1 MSGKMIFFK
10 RLIFSALIVFTLA
23 SCENDESEKDYL
35 VTFEDVQL
43 SESGYYNGSDL
54 KGVPST
60 YELYGQE
67 VTEYLGGFNSGN
79 VNFINIFNSTWNSWS
94 GIACSNQV
102 NMDSI
107 GYGNQYSVYSKSGAN
122 DSKKF
127 AVINSDNAMLN
138 FNEEVSIQSL
148 MINNSTYTYHAVKDG
163 NDGSGFAR
171 KFAENDYFVVKVTG
185 YDSTNVET
193 ASIEVYLA
201 DYRNGLSYICKDW
214 TLVDLKSLGGV
225 KKISF
230 SFISTDAN
238 DWGIKTPAYCCI
250 DNIRYKK

>member
-1 MSGKMIFFK
+1 MSGKMILFK
-10 RLIFSALIVFTLA
+10 RLIFSALVVFVLT
-23 SCENDESEKDYL
+23 SCENEENEKDYL

-43 SESGYYNGSDL
+43 DESGYYNGSDL
-54 KGVPST
+54 KGVSST

-67 VTEYLGGFNSGN
+67 VTEYLGGFISGN
-79 VNFINIFNSTWNSWS
+79 VNFVNIFNSTWHSWS
-94 GIACSNQV
+94 GIACSNHI

-107 GYGNQYSVYSKSGAN
+107 GFGNQYSVYSKSGAN

-127 AVINSDNAMLN
+127 AVVNSDAASFV
-138 FNEEVSIQSL
+138 FNEEVSIQSF
-148 MINNSTYTYHAVKDG
+148 MINNATYTYHTVKNG

-171 KFAENDYFVVKVTG
+171 KFVENDYFAVKVTG

-193 ASIEVYLA
+193 ASLEVYLA
-201 DYRNGLSYICKDW
+201 DFRNGLSYVCEDW
-214 TLVDLKSLGGV
+214 TLVDLKALGNV

-238 DWGIKTPAYCCI
+238 EWGIKTPAYCCI
-250 DNIRYKK
+250 DNIKYKK